1 MDSKTQKVLN
11 RKIYHSKYAD
21 NENCFVFMRNYYL
34 HRRFFTLSHELLGP
48 YYMEASYQAKRVE
61 KHI

>member
-34 HRRFFTLSHELLGP
+34 HRRFLIFDFGPRIVRPLLYGGELPG
-48 YYMEASYQAKRVE
+48 
-61 KHI
+61 